1 MKKEPMTL
9 YGFTKLKE
17 ELQNLTKVQRPQI
30 VIEIDTARGHGD
42 LKENAEY
49 HAAREKQ
56 RFIEARIAE
65 FSDILSRAQIID
77 PSTYQH
83 DKVLF
88 GSTVELENIDSA
100 QSVVYTIVGA
110 FESNVEKGLIS
121 ISSPLAKHL
130 IGKKKGDEVTVKLPK
145 GEASYEVIDVYFKH
159 IEFQERV

>member
-1 MKKEPMTL
+1 MKEPMTL
-9 YGFTKLKE
+9 YGFTRLKE

-30 VIEIDTARGHGD
+30 VIEIDTARSHGD

-65 FSDILSRAQIID
+65 FSDLLSRAQIID
-77 PSTYQH
+77 PSLYKH

-88 GSTVELENIDSA
+88 GSTVELEDMDS
-100 QSVVYTIVGA
+100 SESFVYTIVGML
-110 FESNVEKGLIS
+110 ESNIEKGFIS

-145 GEASYEVIDVYFKH
+145 GEASYEVIDVYFKP
-159 IEFQERV
+159 INF

>member
-1 MKKEPMTL
+1 VKKEPMTL
-9 YGFTKLKE
+9 YGFKKLE
-17 ELQNLTKVQRPQI
+17 AELKDLTKVQRPQI
-30 VIEIDTARGHGD
+30 VIEIDTARSHGD

-65 FSDILSRAQIID
+65 FSDLLSRAQIID
-77 PSTYQH
+77 PSLYEH

-88 GSTVELENIDSA
+88 GSTVELEDMDSGE
-100 QSVVYTIVGA
+100 SFVYTIVGML
-110 FESNVEKGLIS
+110 ESNVEKGFIS

-145 GEASYEVIDVYFKH
+145 GEASYEVVSVYFKP
-159 IEFQERV
+159 IEF